1 MAGIPSYQI
10 REAIVPGELGELSPE
25 FIHSMEG
32 NLDALR
38 TRWES
43 LEHVYDLEAN
53 PVFWMLLNSL
63 VMVAAEKGAP
73 PATIDIYLRHM
84 GLHRD
89 SLLNLY
95 RQSSN
100 GAAP

>member
-1 MAGIPSYQI
+1 MPNDL
-10 REAIVPGELGELSPE
+10 EELSHE

-32 NLDALR
+32 NLEALR
-38 TRWES
+38 TRWET
-43 LEHVYDLEAN
+43 LEEVYGLDAN

-73 PATIDIYLRHM
+73 PETIDIYLRHM
-84 GLHRD
+84 ERNRN

-95 RQSSN
+95 RQSTPKR
-100 GAAP
+100 ATQ

>member
-1 MAGIPSYQI
+1 MASD
-10 REAIVPGELGELSPE
+10 LGELSPE
-25 FIHSMEG
+25 FINSMEG
-32 NLDALR
+32 NLAVLR
-38 TRWES
+38 TRWEA
-43 LEHVYDLEAN
+43 LEELYGLEAN

-84 GLHRD
+84 ELHRD

-95 RQSSN
+95 RQSN
-100 GAAP
+100 GE

>member
-1 MAGIPSYQI
+1 MPSELAG
-10 REAIVPGELGELSPE
+10 LSDE

-32 NLDALR
+32 NLEATR
-38 TRWES
+38 TRWET
-43 LEHVYDLEAN
+43 LEQVYGLDAN

-73 PATIDIYLRHM
+73 PETIDIYLRHM
-84 GLHRD
+84 ERHRD

-100 GAAP
+100 GE

>member
-1 MAGIPSYQI
+1 MPN
-10 REAIVPGELGELSPE
+10 ELAELSHE

-32 NLDALR
+32 NLDAFR
-38 TRWES
+38 TRWET
-43 LEHVYDLEAN
+43 LEQVYGLDAN

-84 GLHRD
+84 ELHRD

-95 RQSSN
+95 RQSPPKRSTQ
-100 GAAP
+100 